1 MMSDPSPGVT
11 CNICGADMEPAA
23 SAATS
28 NTREAASCAVCN
40 STLRIRALVALLS
53 REIFGVPM
61 ALPEFPTMK
70 GIRGIGMSDS
80 PELARR
86 LAEKFDYTNT
96 FYHQAPVFDV
106 TKPDGRDLG
115 RYDFILSSEVM
126 EHVPPPVERAFQS
139 LHAMLK
145 PEGLLLMTTPYSI
158 GGKTAEHFPDLHEF
172 TLASLGGKPVLVNRR
187 RDGSTEVFDDL
198 VFHGGHGSTLE
209 MRFFTDQSLREALLQ
224 AGFASVHF
232 SAENQPEFG
241 VDHMEPF
248 SLPIVARKGHFRAPT
263 AELAKEYLEAF
274 RLAARNIRELE
285 ILTSDYQRYIAF
297 HQESQDRLER
307 DLAERV
313 DWARKID
320 AESEQ
325 LAAWAKEVDRQKNQ
339 TVADFLH
346 LEGVEREVRQYV
358 AILENESAEQQTE
371 LRERRAKLEKLQ
383 SARWTRIGRRLG
395 VLGG

>member
-1 MMSDPSPGVT
+1 MSDPNRGVT
-11 CNICGADMEPAA
+11 CNICGADMGPAA
-23 SAATS
+23 NAATS
-28 NTREAASCAVCN
+28 GTRETAGCPVCK
-40 STLRIRALVALLS
+40 STLRIRSLVALLS
-53 REIFGVPM
+53 REVFGVAM

-70 GIRGIGMSDS
+70 GIRGLGMSDS
-80 PELARR
+80 PELARQ

-106 TKPDGRDLG
+106 TKPDIRDVG
-115 RYDFILSSEVM
+115 RYDFIVSSEVM

-139 LHAMLK
+139 LRAMLK
-145 PEGLLLMTTPYSI
+145 PDGLLLMTTPYSM

-172 TLASLGGKPVLVNRR
+172 TLTSLGGRPVLVNRR
-187 RDGSTEVFDDL
+187 RGGSTEVFDDL

-209 MRFFTDQSLREALLQ
+209 MRFFTDQSLRDALLE
-224 AGFASVHF
+224 AGFTSVHF

-248 SLPIVARKGHFRAPT
+248 SLPIVARKGQFRAPE

-285 ILTSDYQRYIAF
+285 ILTSDYKRHIAF
-297 HQESQDRLER
+297 HQDSQDQLER

-325 LAAWAKEVDRQKNQ
+325 VAAWAKEIDRQKDQ

-346 LEGVEREVRQYV
+346 LQDVERELRQYV
-358 AILENESAEQQTE
+358 AILEKESTEQQTE
-371 LRERRAKLEKLQ
+371 LRERRAELEKLQ
-383 SARWTRIGRRLG
+383 SAWWTRIGRRLG
-395 VLGG
+395 ALSR

>member
-1 MMSDPSPGVT
+1 
-11 CNICGADMEPAA
+11 
-23 SAATS
+23 
-28 NTREAASCAVCN
+28 
-40 STLRIRALVALLS
+40 
-53 REIFGVPM
+53 
-61 ALPEFPTMK
+61 
-70 GIRGIGMSDS
+70 MSDS
-80 PELARR
+80 PDLAKR

-96 FYHQAPVFDV
+96 FYHHAPIFDA
-106 TKPDGRDLG
+106 TKPDSRDLG
-115 RYDFILSSEVM
+115 RYDFIISSEVM

-145 PEGLLLMTTPYSI
+145 PDGLLLITTPYSI

-172 TLASLGGKPVLVNRR
+172 TLASLAGRPVLVNRS
-187 RDGSTEVFDDL
+187 RDGATKIFDDL

-209 MRFFTDQSLREALLQ
+209 MRFFTDQSLRDALLA

-232 SAENQPEFG
+232 CADNQPEFG

-248 SLPIVARKGHFRAPT
+248 SLPIVARKGQFRAPGP
-263 AELAKEYLEAF
+263 ELAKEYLEAF

-285 ILTSDYQRYIAF
+285 ILTSDYKRYIAF

-307 DLAERV
+307 ELAERV

-346 LEGVEREVRQYV
+346 LEDVERELRQHV
-358 AILENESAEQQTE
+358 AILEKESAEQQTE

-383 SARWTRIGRRLG
+383 LAWWTRIGRRLG
-395 VLGG
+395 MVDR